1 MYQLKGE
8 NIYDYFIYFIF
19 GDTIYHTCGI
29 ANYNASTKFNIL
41 INFTLSLR
49 TALVGFFISHLD
61 TMSHPCYS
69 KRINKGELMTDQTQP
84 EIAEVQSRNRAKNFD
99 RENTNKLNQ
108 AKDIYKESNGL
119 DNISEFDMNKF
130 KEIMFR

>member
-1 MYQLKGE
+1 M
-8 NIYDYFIYFIF
+8 
-19 GDTIYHTCGI
+19 
-29 ANYNASTKFNIL
+29 
-41 INFTLSLR
+41 
-49 TALVGFFISHLD
+49 V
-61 TMSHPCYS
+61 
-69 KRINKGELMTDQTQP
+69 DQTQP
-84 EIAEVQSRNRAKNFD
+84 EIAEVQSRNKAKNFD

>member
-1 MYQLKGE
+1 M
-8 NIYDYFIYFIF
+8 
-19 GDTIYHTCGI
+19 
-29 ANYNASTKFNIL
+29 
-41 INFTLSLR
+41 
-49 TALVGFFISHLD
+49 V
-61 TMSHPCYS
+61 
-69 KRINKGELMTDQTQP
+69 DQTQP
-84 EIAEVQSRNRAKNFD
+84 EIAEIQSRNRAKNFD

>member
-1 MYQLKGE
+1 MKGE

-29 ANYNASTKFNIL
+29 ANYNVSTKFNIL

-69 KRINKGELMTDQTQP
+69 KRINKGELMVDQTQP
-84 EIAEVQSRNRAKNFD
+84 EIAEIQSRNRAINNDKQ
-99 RENTNKLNQ
+99 NTIKLNK
-108 AKDIYKESNGL
+108 AKEIYKDSNGL
-119 DNISEFDMNKF
+119 DNISAHMMKQFN
-130 KEIMFR
+130 EILRT